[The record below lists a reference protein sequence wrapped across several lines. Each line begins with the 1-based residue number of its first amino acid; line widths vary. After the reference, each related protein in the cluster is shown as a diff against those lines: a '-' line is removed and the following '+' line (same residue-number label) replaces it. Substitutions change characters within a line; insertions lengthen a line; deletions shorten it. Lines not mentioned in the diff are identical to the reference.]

1 MLMATTKT
9 GIAIIGSGFSGI
21 CMGIQLKK
29 TGINDFLIFERASE
43 IGGTWRDNTYP
54 GVACDVSSHMYS
66 FSFEPNPNWS
76 RMFSPQA
83 EILQYI
89 KACVS
94 KYELAS
100 FINYNTNITGA
111 EFDEK
116 NSQWNI
122 RTQSGDTVIAD
133 TLINGMGPLNRAVVP
148 HLQGI
153 ESFTGKIFHSSEWDH
168 SFDLTGKR
176 VAIIGTGAS
185 AIQIV
190 PNIVKKVKA
199 LYLFQRTAPWILP
212 KPDRNMSAFEKNLF
226 RFLPFTQKIYRYFI
240 YWVLESSALGLV
252 VNPKWTKLLEKI
264 SLRHLKKSVS
274 DEELRKKLTPKY
286 ILGCKRILLSND
298 YYKAL
303 TLPQSQVIS
312 EGIDGVEGNTIITKD
327 GKRSEVDA
335 IVFGT
340 GFNAAD
346 YPKDFVIK
354 GLNGKLLADE
364 WKRGPEAYL
373 GIAVK
378 HFPNLFF
385 IIGPNTGLGNNS
397 MIFMIEAQVNYIV
410 QCIKTLQ
417 ENGFKYLNVKDDVQE
432 NYNIE
437 IQKRLSHTV
446 WNSGCVSWYQ
456 TSEGKNTSIWPGF
469 TFQYWKRMKRLKKE
483 DFKWVK

>member
-1 MLMATTKT
+1 MATTKT

-29 TGINDFLIFERASE
+29 AGITDFLIFERASE

-83 EILQYI
+83 EILQYL
-89 KACVS
+89 KACVT

-100 FINYNTNITGA
+100 FIKYNTNIAGA

-122 RTQSGDTVIAD
+122 HMQSGETIIAK
-133 TLINGMGPLNRAVVP
+133 TFVNGMGPLNRAVLP
-148 HLQGI
+148 DLQGI
-153 ESFTGKIFHSSEWDH
+153 ETFAGKTFHSSEWDH

-176 VAIIGTGAS
+176 VAVIGTGAS

-190 PNIVKKVKA
+190 PNIVNKVKA

-212 KPDRNMSAFEKNLF
+212 KPDRNMSEFEKNLF
-226 RFLPFTQKIYRYFI
+226 RFLPFTQKMYRYFI

-264 SLRHLKKSVS
+264 SLRHLKKSVA
-274 DEELRKKLTPKY
+274 DEELRMKLTPKY

-303 TLPQSQVIS
+303 TLPQSQVIT
-312 EGIDGVEGNTIITKD
+312 EGIDRVEGNTIIAKD

-346 YPKDFVIK
+346 YPKDFVVK

-456 TSEGKNTSIWPGF
+456 TAEGKNTSIWPGF
-469 TFQYWKRMKRLKKE
+469 TFQYWKRMKKLQKE

>member
-1 MLMATTKT
+1 MATTQT

-29 TGINDFLIFERASE
+29 AGITDFVIFERAAD

-83 EILQYI
+83 EILQYL
-89 KACVS
+89 KDCVK
-94 KYELAS
+94 KYELTP
-100 FINYNTNITGA
+100 FIKYNTNISGA

-122 RTQSGDTVIAD
+122 HTQSGETIIAK
-133 TLINGMGPLNRAVVP
+133 TFVNGMGPLNRAVVP
-148 HLQGI
+148 HLKGI
-153 ESFTGKIFHSSEWDH
+153 ETFTGKAFHSSEWDH
-168 SFDLTGKR
+168 SFDLTNKR
-176 VAIIGTGAS
+176 VAVIGTGAS

-199 LYLFQRTAPWILP
+199 LYLFQRTAPWVLP
-212 KPDRNMSAFEKNLF
+212 KPDRNMSTFEKKMFNA
-226 RFLPFTQKIYRYFI
+226 LPFTQKLYRYFI
-240 YWVLESSALGLV
+240 YWVLESTALGLV
-252 VNPKWTKLLEKI
+252 VNPKWTKFLEKI
-264 SLRHLKKSVS
+264 SLKHLKKSVA

-286 ILGCKRILLSND
+286 MLGCKRILISND

-303 TLPQSQVIS
+303 TLQQSQLIT
-312 EGIDGVEGNTIITKD
+312 EGIEKVEGNAIITKD

-335 IVFGT
+335 IIYGT

-346 YPKDFVIK
+346 YPKEFVVK

-364 WKRGPEAYL
+364 WKHGPEAYL
-373 GIAVK
+373 GISVK

-397 MIFMIEAQVNYIV
+397 MIFMIESQVNYIV
-410 QCIKTLQ
+410 QCIKTLRGSNYRYLDVK
-417 ENGFKYLNVKDDVQE
+417 ENIQE
-432 NYNIE
+432 NYNFE
-437 IQKRLSHTV
+437 IQKKLAHTV

-469 TFQYWKRMKRLKKE
+469 TFQYWKRMKNLKRE

>member
-1 MLMATTKT
+1 MATTKT

-29 TGINDFLIFERASE
+29 AGINDFLIFERATE

-66 FSFEPNPNWS
+66 FSFEPKPNWS
-76 RMFSPQA
+76 RIFSPQA

-89 KACVS
+89 KACVT

-116 NSQWNI
+116 NSQWII
-122 RTQSGDTVIAD
+122 RTQSSDTVIAD

-148 HLQGI
+148 HLVGI

-190 PNIVKKVKA
+190 PNIVNKVNA

-226 RFLPFTQKIYRYFI
+226 RFLPFTQKMYRYFI

-252 VNPKWTKLLEKI
+252 VNPKWTKL
-264 SLRHLKKSVS
+264 
-274 DEELRKKLTPKY
+274 
-286 ILGCKRILLSND
+286 
-298 YYKAL
+298 
-303 TLPQSQVIS
+303 
-312 EGIDGVEGNTIITKD
+312 
-327 GKRSEVDA
+327 
-335 IVFGT
+335 
-340 GFNAAD
+340 
-346 YPKDFVIK
+346 
-354 GLNGKLLADE
+354 
-364 WKRGPEAYL
+364 
-373 GIAVK
+373 
-378 HFPNLFF
+378 
-385 IIGPNTGLGNNS
+385 
-397 MIFMIEAQVNYIV
+397 
-410 QCIKTLQ
+410 
-417 ENGFKYLNVKDDVQE
+417 
-432 NYNIE
+432 
-437 IQKRLSHTV
+437 
-446 WNSGCVSWYQ
+446 
-456 TSEGKNTSIWPGF
+456 
-469 TFQYWKRMKRLKKE
+469 
-483 DFKWVK
+483 